1 MHIGLIGGIGPA
13 ATYYYYQG
21 LIRAVADSGG
31 HLELTIAHASAQTLV
46 ANVGRDDDVAQAEI
60 FKRLI
65 DQLQAAGAAAAA
77 VTSLGGHFCIDELV
91 KISAL
96 PLINIV
102 DAVADAIEGGGY
114 KRLGLIG
121 TRKVMETRLYGGLSA
136 VEITVPVG
144 PDLER
149 VHQNYVDM
157 AVPGMVTEAQRQV
170 FFDVGR
176 RLCQDQGA
184 EAVILGGT
192 DLFLAFD
199 DRDCGFK
206 RIDCALIHIAA
217 LARAAGES

>member
-13 ATYYYYQG
+13 TTYYYYQG

-46 ANVGRDDDVAQAEI
+46 ANLGRDDDVAQAEI

-77 VTSLGGHFCIDELV
+77 VTSLGGHFCIDALM

-114 KRLGLIG
+114 KKLGLIG
-121 TRKVMETRLYGGLSA
+121 TRKVMETRLYGGLAA
-136 VEITVPVG
+136 VEIIVPEG

-157 AVPGMVTEAQRQV
+157 AVPGMVTEAQRKV
-170 FFDVGR
+170 FFDAGR

-199 DRDCGFK
+199 EGDCGFK
-206 RIDCALIHIAA
+206 IIDCAIIHIAA
-217 LARAAGES
+217 LARAAAEG